1 MDATITDVELQET
14 DEFPWGAIKWLC
26 NDQIDPESEMT
37 FGTVYINAGQSNPLH
52 YHPNCEE
59 LIYIISGE
67 CDHTLD
73 GQAYPMKP
81 GMMMRIPQGVKHKAA
96 NTGWAPV
103 MMVICYS
110 SADRQTVMCE
120 EGQE

>member
-1 MDATITDVELQET
+1 
-14 DEFPWGAIKWLC
+14 
-26 NDQIDPESEMT
+26 MT

-67 CDHTLD
+67 CDHLLD
-73 GQAYPMKP
+73 DQVYPMKP
-81 GMMMRIPQGVKHKAA
+81 GMMMRIPQGVKHKAS
-96 NTGWAPV
+96 NTVWAPV

-110 SADRQTVMCE
+110 SGDRQTVMCE
-120 EGQE
+120 DG